1 MGGVENLLMLHKLE
15 LYDNHIEEIT
25 SIGRLSHLRILD
37 LSFNAIREMIPL
49 SASVPLLEELYL
61 AQNKL
66 REVKGLEG
74 LIHLKTLDLGA
85 NRIRVSFSSIVL
97 IIVACC
103 CLVLCIFSFSFSFQV
118 IEGLETNTSLKSLW
132 LGKNKI
138 ERVSGLESLHSLE
151 QLDIQNNRLTSLDKG
166 ITHLHKLKEL
176 YLACNRIESI
186 ENEFPSP
193 NELSTIDL
201 STNGLK
207 SLVGAEQLIQLEE
220 FWLSSSG
227 FHSFDDLLPLTLLN
241 NLKCVYLEHSPIA
254 KDFEYRKTVTKM
266 IPTLEQ
272 LDATQVHRY

>member
-1 MGGVENLLMLHKLE
+1 
-15 LYDNHIEEIT
+15 
-25 SIGRLSHLRILD
+25 
-37 LSFNAIREMIPL
+37 
-49 SASVPLLEELYL
+49 
-61 AQNKL
+61 
-66 REVKGLEG
+66 
-74 LIHLKTLDLGA
+74 
-85 NRIRVSFSSIVL
+85 
-97 IIVACC
+97 
-103 CLVLCIFSFSFSFQV
+103 
-118 IEGLETNTSLKSLW
+118 
-132 LGKNKI
+132 
-138 ERVSGLESLHSLE
+138 LESLNSLE

-166 ITHLHKLKEL
+166 ITHLHQLKEL

-207 SLVGAEQLIQLEE
+207 SLVGAEQLIHLEE

-227 FHSFDDLLPLTLLN
+227 FHSFDDLLPLTLLK